1 MQGPPL
7 TPGVSVVIRAKNE
20 ADSIG
25 RVLDLLKAQ
34 EIREREVELIVVDS
48 GSSDGTPAL
57 AREHGAQVIEIPAAS
72 FTFGG
77 ALNTGCA
84 AASAPVMLAL
94 SAHAFPPDTG
104 WLARMLD
111 CFADPRVACCY
122 GVDNSPEGG
131 ALHERVVQDAEH
143 ARRHWHWGYGNPAGA
158 FRAELWRERP
168 FREDMPGT
176 EDREWAWHWLQQGW
190 VAVIDPALRV
200 EHDHSHD
207 PLLDLF
213 RRYRRESIGYTMY
226 LDELPRYGLREL
238 AGEWWRGDSK
248 WPSRWRALVSPQRAA
263 YLLGTYAGRR
273 RSRAS
278 ASRSLARRSA

>member
-1 MQGPPL
+1 MQGPPR
-7 TPGVSVVIRAKNE
+7 TPAVSVVIRAKNE
-20 ADSIG
+20 ANSIG
-25 RVLDLLKAQ
+25 RVLDLLRTQ
-34 EIREREVELIVVDS
+34 EIGDRAVELIVVDS
-48 GSSDGTPAL
+48 GSEDGTPAI
-57 AREHGAQVIEIPAAS
+57 ARDHGARVVEIPAES

-94 SAHAFPPDTG
+94 SAHAFPPDTR
-104 WLARMLD
+104 WLGRMLD
-111 CFADPRVACCY
+111 CFDDPKVACCY
-122 GVDNSPEGG
+122 GVDNTPDDEV
-131 ALHERVVQDAEH
+131 LRERVVQDEEH

-213 RRYRRESIGYTMY
+213 RRYKREAAGYTMY
-226 LDELPRYGLREL
+226 LDDLPPYGLRDL
-238 AGEWWRGDSK
+238 ARDWWRGNPK
-248 WPSRWRALVSPQRAA
+248 WPSRLRALVSPKRAA
-263 YLLGTYAGRR
+263 YLLGNYAGRR
-273 RSRAS
+273 RSKAS
-278 ASRSLARRSA
+278 ASRALARRSA